1 VYNASLSLI
10 NSFQAHTNMIVRIK
24 QLPNGYVATC
34 SADSKAKIWD
44 VLSNSTNWIL
54 IRTHSGHSN
63 NVYAVEYINEDL
75 IATGAW
81 DNTIQ
86 IWFLS
91 TGIINR
97 TINTPQ
103 YVNALQLLNNNVH
116 LAAGLATNN
125 INIYNINDGSL
136 VSTLIGHTNW
146 INDLILISNNF
157 GSLLASSSYDQTV
170 RIWNLTT
177 NTQVFSLTG
186 HTNQVYGLKLVTTNV
201 LASGCQDNSIKLWNL
216 TSGQEIRTFTG
227 HTSFI
232 WWSVDLMLNDVKD
245 QILVSGSWDQTIK
258 FWNLT
263 SGECFKTV
271 NTGIQI
277 RALNIITSNK
287 LSMLLY

>member
-1 VYNASLSLI
+1 
-10 NSFQAHTNMIVRIK
+10 MIVRIK

-44 VLSNSTNWIL
+44 VLSNGTNWAL

-63 NVYAVEYINEDL
+63 NVYAVEYIKEDL

-86 IWFLS
+86 LWSLN

-103 YVNALQLLNNNVH
+103 YVNALQLLNNNGY

-125 INIYNINDGSL
+125 INIYNLNDGSL
-136 VSTLIGHTNW
+136 VSTLAGHSNW
-146 INDLILISNNF
+146 VNDLTLISSNF

-177 NTQVFSLTG
+177 NTQAFSLTG

-201 LASGCQDNSIKLWNL
+201 LASGCQDNTIKLWNI
-216 TSGQEIRTFTG
+216 TSGQEIRSLTG
-227 HTSFI
+227 HSSFI
-232 WWSVDLMLNDVKD
+232 WWSVDLMLNDAKY

-263 SGECFKTV
+263 SGECLNTV

-277 RALNIITSNK
+277 RALNIIASNK
-287 LSMLLY
+287 LGSFLKYKVNIFI

>member
-1 VYNASLSLI
+1 
-10 NSFQAHTNMIVRIK
+10 MIVRIK

-34 SADSKAKIWD
+34 SADSKAKIWE

-63 NVYAVEYINEDL
+63 NVYAVEYIKEDT

-86 IWFLS
+86 LWFLS
-91 TGIINR
+91 TGIVNR
-97 TINTPQ
+97 TIHTPQ
-103 YVNALQLLNNNVH
+103 YVNALQLLNNNGY

-125 INIYNINDGSL
+125 INIYKINDGSL
-136 VSTLIGHTNW
+136 VSTLIGHYNW
-146 INDLILISNNF
+146 VNDLILISND
-157 GSLLASSSYDQTV
+157 LLASSSYDQTV

-177 NTQVFSLTG
+177 NTQVVSLTG

-201 LASGCQDNSIKLWNL
+201 LASGCQDNTIKLWNI
-216 TSGQEIRTFTG
+216 TSGQEIRSLTG
-227 HTSFI
+227 HSSFI
-232 WWSVDLMLNDVKD
+232 WWSVDLMLNDAKY

-263 SGECFKTV
+263 SGECLNTV

-277 RALNIITSNK
+277 RALNIIASNK
-287 LSMLLY
+287 LSMLFKMSF